1 MISFRSFA
9 AATAL
14 ALAMPAAIA
23 QTPDDTSTEE
33 SVVLIAD
40 NLVENEADNSIV
52 AEGNVEASYQGRT
65 LRADK
70 VIYNRDTN
78 KVRAIGNVV
87 ILDPDGTQRF
97 AEEVEVSS
105 NLSDGYA
112 VGFAVRMPQGGRAV
126 ASSAVRQE
134 GGVNAL
140 DQIVYT
146 ACEICDAE
154 DTPTWALR
162 ARRAVLNEESQMIS
176 YRDAVLEVGGIPVFY
191 LPYFAHPDPGSD
203 RRSGFLFPDLGV
215 STTVGVFYQ
224 QPYYWAVSPSQE
236 LTIAPAVYER
246 VNPLL
251 ELDYSKRFWSG
262 QLNIN
267 TSFTYE
273 SLFDGDGERLED
285 SEDSLRSHIF
295 ADGLF
300 SLSREWA
307 WGFGAERASD
317 DLYLNRYDIDG
328 EDDQRGL
335 YVGQPR
341 RLLSQVFLVGQNE
354 NFYSETSFLAIQG
367 LRAGDEN
374 AEFPIV
380 TPIAYSERL
389 FDLGSYGLA
398 SVEASAAVLNRD
410 TGADSRRVSLGVDWS
425 RRTIL
430 PGGIVAEPFLDVRA
444 DYYDLDEEVSGE
456 DNETRTLASTGARI
470 SYPFIRRGENVDIL
484 VEPLVMGAWGVS
496 DANDTS
502 IPIEDSL
509 LYEADYTTLFEP
521 NGVGGYDLYEGDGRL
536 TAGIST
542 TARWKNGVELT
553 ALAGRRWR
561 SEEDPAFDRFSNLE
575 GTSSDW
581 LAFSSLDLGRPFR
594 LETNLRFDQDDFQVN
609 RVDARLTADIW
620 RVRGGVQYFQINE
633 DITRSGQREEGV
645 ALDAQFQLTD
655 NFSLVYSRLRDIE
668 DGFDTREGVGLRYTD
683 GCSLFEVV
691 YQRSDQRDRELGP
704 NESVRFRF
712 SLLTLGEFGSQNVD

>member
-14 ALAMPAAIA
+14 ALSMPTAIA
-23 QTPDDTSTEE
+23 QTGDEAPTEE

-134 GGVNAL
+134 GGVNSL

-146 ACEICDAE
+146 ACEICDAD

-176 YRDAVLEVGGIPVFY
+176 YRDAVLEVGGVPVFY
-191 LPYFAHPDPGSD
+191 LPYFAHPDPSSD
-203 RRSGFLFPDLGV
+203 RRSGFLFPDLGL
-215 STTVGVFYQ
+215 STTVGAFYQ
-224 QPYYWAVSPSQE
+224 QPYYWAISPSQE

-273 SLFDGDGERLED
+273 SLFDGDGERLAD

-341 RLLSQVFLVGQNE
+341 RLLSQVFLVGQDE
-354 NFYSETSFLAIQG
+354 NFYSETSFLALQG

-389 FDLGSYGLA
+389 FDLGAYGLA

-430 PGGIVAEPFLDVRA
+430 PGGIVAEPFLDVRT
-444 DYYDLDEEVSGE
+444 DYYDLDEEVSGQ
-456 DNETRTLASTGARI
+456 DNETRTLGSVGARI

-484 VEPLVMGAWGVS
+484 VEPLIMGAWGVS

-521 NGVGGYDLYEGDGRL
+521 NGVGNYDLYEGDGRL

-542 TARWKNGVELT
+542 RARWRNGVELT
-553 ALAGRRWR
+553 AVAGRRWR

-581 LAFSSLDLGRPFR
+581 VAFSSLDLGRPFR

-645 ALDAQFQLTD
+645 ALDALFELTD
-655 NFSLVYSRLRDIE
+655 NVSLVYSRLRDIE

-683 GCSLFEVV
+683 GCSLFEIV

-704 NESVRFRF
+704 NESIRFRF